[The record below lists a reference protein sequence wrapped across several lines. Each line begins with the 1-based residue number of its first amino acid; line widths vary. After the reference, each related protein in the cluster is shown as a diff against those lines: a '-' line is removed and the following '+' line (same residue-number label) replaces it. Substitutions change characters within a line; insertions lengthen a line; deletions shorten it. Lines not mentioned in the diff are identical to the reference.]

1 MKSKFLAIA
10 VIMSLNVAAPA
21 FAADELSARQQ
32 QLMQLIENEGPKAA
46 LRSMSNEELIAA
58 KDDLRH
64 IVTSLRTDLTIA
76 EAHDGDRLG
85 YTVRKVGVRG
95 VGVVVLLSA
104 LLIISD
110 NFGPMAGKSAAAGGS
125 GGAMVAVMLGIP
137 AAALMA
143 ATAVS
148 GQAII
153 WFTPSEAAAVQDRL
167 DSVVKALDI
176 MDKRLAK

>member
-1 MKSKFLAIA
+1 MKTKVLALA

-21 FAADELSARQQ
+21 FAGDDLSARQQ
-32 QLMQLIENEGPKAA
+32 QLLQLIEEQGPKAA

-58 KDDLRH
+58 KNDLRD
-64 IVTSLRTDLTIA
+64 IVSSLRTDLTIA
-76 EAHDGDRLG
+76 EQRDGDRLG

-104 LLIISD
+104 LLIVSD
-110 NFGPMAGKSAAAGGS
+110 NFGPMAGKSMAVGGG

-153 WFTPSEAAAVQDRL
+153 WFTPSEAEAVQDRL

-176 MDKRLAK
+176 MDARLAK